1 MNVMGKSMVAS
12 LLLVAAFL
20 APSADVAAQPPKQ
33 DSPSAGKNT
42 LSKEDDQA
50 VRKVVAGIEEAWN
63 AHDMKAYGKLLRED
77 VEWVNVV
84 GMHWRRRD
92 AVMKAH
98 TAFHETSFKNHTIK
112 TDTVELRSLS
122 GGYAIAV
129 VTTTNDAFTTPSG
142 EVVPKRQNR
151 QTYVMAKSPDGWKIA
166 HGHNTVVDANA
177 AKHDPVNGPKQ

>member
-1 MNVMGKSMVAS
+1 MRVGV
-12 LLLVAAFL
+12 V
-20 APSADVAAQPPKQ
+20 AQPPKA
-33 DSPSAGKNT
+33 DPPPVGANV
-42 LSKEDDQA
+42 LSKEDEKA
-50 VRKVVAGIEEAWN
+50 VRKIVAGIEEAWN

-77 VEWVNVV
+77 IEWVNVV
-84 GMHWRRRD
+84 GMHWRGRE

-129 VTTTNDAFTTPSG
+129 VTTTNDAFTTPGG

-151 QTYVMAKSPDGWKIA
+151 QTYLMAKSPDGWKIA
-166 HGHNTVVDANA
+166 HAHNVVVDAVA
-177 AKHDPVNGPKQ
+177 AKFDPVKEPGK